1 MISRKTAN
9 AILCQEEEPEAF
21 ERGWLDAKEG
31 NGYSNIYIW
40 KGGIMKEAAYTAG
53 YNSYFE
59 EMEDFQ

>member
-21 ERGWLDAKEG
+21 ERGWLDAKDG
-31 NGYSNIYIW
+31 QCYFNVWITSNA
-40 KGGIMKEAAYTAG
+40 MKAAAYTAG
-53 YNSYFE
+53 YDSYFE